1 MNYRRARPKGNTR
14 YPGLRAVGRCLKAEE
29 SGLSTPAGSGE
40 TGMEDDECMVALS
53 SALTAELRLGDHPR
67 TPGSAREWRWNLGQP
82 SGGILRHPNKAKDVT
97 G

>member
-1 MNYRRARPKGNTR
+1 MNSRRARRKGNTR

-53 SALTAELRLGDHPR
+53 SALTAELRPGDHPR

-82 SGGILRHPNKAKDVT
+82 SGRILRHPNKAKDVT